1 MKSVRKLL
9 YRITII
15 HVILLLAL
23 ETGIIG
29 TIVHTAHVF
38 VLVICPCFVFVLW
51 SFCSQF
57 CLFFSWDF
65 WGFKEML
72 TLFCLFLITRKEIS
86 RFLWETFLSFL
97 SKLSTLHRIQLST
110 LSACRTSVHRQNL
123 WQRQSFTWFV
133 ILSYRSQQCYIVGSS
148 HSWKQKNITGK
159 RRIQTRTLNFPTQHS
174 TRVKVVTDH
183 LLLTNDES
191 CQMIGILTWL
201 WWPLPGSSNL
211 WTKDME
217 NNLLPT
223 LLAHLQCTPLKATN
237 LWRQR
242 DLESTTCWVP
252 EPSSAGDWK
261 QGWSSVKLISL
272 PIGSFSV
279 PSLFQAF
286 SAPLHVSLW

>member
-1 MKSVRKLL
+1 MCLFWL
-9 YRITII
+9 
-15 HVILLLAL
+15 
-23 ETGIIG
+23 
-29 TIVHTAHVF
+29 F
-38 VLVICPCFVFVLW
+38 VLVLYLFYGPFVL
-51 SFCSQF
+51 SFVS
-57 CLFFSWDF
+57 FFSWDF

-110 LSACRTSVHRQNL
+110 LSACRTSVHRQKSL
-123 WQRQSFTWFV
+123 TETRVSHGWF

-174 TRVKVVTDH
+174 TCVEVVTDH

-237 LWRQR
+237 LWRQKGFGIY
-242 DLESTTCWVP
+242 DLLGTWTFSWWLEARLIICKTYLFTHWKLFLAFAFPGFFRSTTR
-252 EPSSAGDWK
+252 E
-261 QGWSSVKLISL
+261 SL
-272 PIGSFSV
+272 
-279 PSLFQAF
+279 
-286 SAPLHVSLW
+286 VSIPAVHICKK